1 MFRPPAYDVTDQEDL
16 YGLIDRGG
24 PAHLVSSGEDGL
36 DASVVPMLLD
46 RRCGPLGTLCRH
58 VARANPQWKSLEAAP
73 ATLAIIPGADAY
85 ISPSWYPT
93 KAQAGKVVPT
103 WNYTVVHVHGEAMVH
118 HDVDWLASLVRHLT
132 DRHEAHRPEPW
143 SVDDAPTEFFETML
157 RGIVGIELRIT
168 RLEGKRKLSQ
178 NRPAD
183 WESVRSAL
191 STGTAAERDVADAML
206 AERMDDT
213 GDERGGM

>member
-1 MFRPPAYDVTDQEDL
+1 
-16 YGLIDRGG
+16 
-24 PAHLVSSGEDGL
+24 
-36 DASVVPMLLD
+36 
-46 RRCGPLGTLCRH
+46 
-58 VARANPQWKSLEAAP
+58 
-73 ATLAIIPGADAY
+73 
-85 ISPSWYPT
+85 
-93 KAQAGKVVPT
+93 
-103 WNYTVVHVHGEAMVH
+103 MVH
-118 HDVDWLASLVRHLT
+118 HDVEWLASLVRHLT

-183 WESVRSAL
+183 WESVLSAL
-191 STGTAAERDVADAML
+191 RAGTAAERDVADDML
-206 AERMDDT
+206 AERVADG